1 MDRQQ
6 FVKVFDPV
14 YSKFLREK
22 LDETKSFSDDVVLK
36 GALERVYEIFLPSG
50 KRVRPYGLHLMYKSA
65 GGGDDDILMACVA
78 SELQHAFA
86 LVHDDIIDKGDIR
99 HGIKTIQ
106 EYVNDELNA
115 GDFAGDTMH
124 QANAHSM
131 LIGDLMLIWAGE
143 AMNLIE
149 HNNKTRIM
157 TLYQEMA
164 RKSVTGELLDISIQA
179 RQSVSDTELDRRDV
193 LKTAADTFINPLLIG
208 AALAD
213 KEDVYERF
221 CKKFGTL
228 MGEVYQIQ
236 DDILDILGEEGTPEY
251 SDIKE
256 HQHTFLT
263 QYVFNNGSTENQET
277 LRKFFSRE
285 GDAGEVERQVL
296 QILSSDRLINYAQQ
310 EAEARLNE
318 AKKEL
323 RDARFAKEHEDL
335 WLEVISFF
343 ERRFE

>member
-1 MDRQQ
+1 MERDQ
-6 FVKVFDPV
+6 FVKLFDPV

-22 LDETKSFSDDVVLK
+22 LDETKSLSEDAVLK
-36 GALERVYEIFLPSG
+36 GALEQVYEIFLPSG

-86 LVHDDIIDKGDIR
+86 LVHDDIIDKGGIR

-106 EYVNDELNA
+106 EHVKDELEAA
-115 GDFAGDTMH
+115 GFTEAIH
-124 QANAHSM
+124 QANARAM
-131 LIGDLMLIWAGE
+131 LIGDLMLIWSSE
-143 AMNLIE
+143 AMNLVE
-149 HNNKTRIM
+149 HKNKTRLM
-157 TLYQEMA
+157 ALYQEMA

-179 RQSVSDTELDRRDV
+179 RQSASDIELDRRDA
-193 LKTAADTFINPLLIG
+193 LKTSADTFINPLLIG
-208 AALAD
+208 AALAN
-213 KEDVYERF
+213 KEHEYEGF
-221 CKKFGTL
+221 CKNFGSL

-263 QYVFNNGSTENQET
+263 QHVLNNGSTEDQEV
-277 LRKFFSRE
+277 LRKFFARE
-285 GDAGEVERQVL
+285 GDAEDIEKEVL
-296 QILSSDRLINYAQQ
+296 QILSSDQLIKYAQQ
-310 EAEARLNE
+310 EAGSRLNQ
-318 AKKEL
+318 AHKEL
-323 RDARFAKEHEDL
+323 RGAQFAKEYEDL

-343 ERRFE
+343 ERRFD